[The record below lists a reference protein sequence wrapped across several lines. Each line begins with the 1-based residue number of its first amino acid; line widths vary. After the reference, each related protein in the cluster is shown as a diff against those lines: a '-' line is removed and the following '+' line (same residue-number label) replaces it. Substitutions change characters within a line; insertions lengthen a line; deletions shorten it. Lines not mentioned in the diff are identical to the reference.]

1 MAAAPG
7 WWPVSAPSWTCLD
20 RSWTGSS
27 VEFWQNLT
35 STDFNSASCFFSIS
49 ATDFMSNSKTWQLR
63 VPLWEENS
71 ESHPKSYPKSYPSHT
86 SLRHGKHSKGGKGK
100 GLLHLL
106 DLIHLGA
113 VLLQLLDLL
122 EEFLLFLATEATE
135 AAPWAP
141 KKSQVDWT
149 GEMSILDQRC
159 DQISKYWS
167 YQFSSADHWYIT
179 KFPIV
184 AVAVP
189 SVPRSWNSMLAMRL
203 SISCSLL

>member
-1 MAAAPG
+1 MAVG
-7 WWPVSAPSWTCLD
+7 
-20 RSWTGSS
+20 
-27 VEFWQNLT
+27 
-35 STDFNSASCFFSIS
+35 
-49 ATDFMSNSKTWQLR
+49 

-71 ESHPKSYPKSYPSHT
+71 ESHPKSYPSHT
-86 SLRHGKHSKGGKGK
+86 ILRHGKHSKGGKGK

-159 DQISKYWS
+159 DQISKY
-167 YQFSSADHWYIT
+167 
-179 KFPIV
+179 
-184 AVAVP
+184 
-189 SVPRSWNSMLAMRL
+189 
-203 SISCSLL
+203 